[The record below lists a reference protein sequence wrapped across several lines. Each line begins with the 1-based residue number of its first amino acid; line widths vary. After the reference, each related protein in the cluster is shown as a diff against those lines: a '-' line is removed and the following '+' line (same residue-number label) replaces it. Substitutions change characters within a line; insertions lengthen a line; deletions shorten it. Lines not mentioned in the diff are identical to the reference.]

1 MAAATENKRG
11 RPKKI
16 DDVWYYSFS
25 ELEKRTAQNTFYVA
39 EAIRIT
45 NDKPGGFFVTDKGK
59 FRRNGIAEQ
68 IGRAFVDG
76 LISEEQG
83 RELAEIAINQYA
95 NGKSVKEIEKD
106 LRIFRQT
113 LQRELNEQGKDGNTW
128 QE

>member
-1 MAAATENKRG
+1 MEKEMGEIMVAATENKRG

-16 DDVWYYSFS
+16 NDSLYYAFP
-25 ELEKRTAQNTFYVA
+25 ECEKRTAQNIFYVS

-45 NDKPGGFFVTDKGK
+45 DDKPGGFFVTNKGM

-68 IGRAFVDG
+68 IGRACVDG

-113 LQRELNEQGKDGNTW
+113 LQRELSE
-128 QE
+128 